1 MLNVGVTL
9 FKMTL
14 KKISLNTEGKS
25 SVLLSKFN
33 DMLNCLV
40 VINFVGCFYV
50 LQKYKVL
57 RM

>member
-14 KKISLNTEGKS
+14 KKSSLNIEGKS

-40 VINFVGCFYV
+40 VINFVGCFHV

>member
-1 MLNVGVTL
+1 MTL
-9 FKMTL
+9 FKITL
-14 KKISLNTEGKS
+14 KKISLNIEGKS